1 VPSAGNAHGSDAER
15 RRQGNAYGIAIRRP
29 SLMDQLKEIW
39 IDRELE
45 RAEPANCAPKL
56 ASGGKHHSAGAA
68 FPESQCAN
76 DG

>member
-1 VPSAGNAHGSDAER
+1 
-15 RRQGNAYGIAIRRP
+15 
-29 SLMDQLKEIW
+29 MDQLKEIW